1 MAQIKSPWQTSF
13 DRVVSGGLGAVA
25 RVWFVGRR
33 TPRPDADYPAQVRSV
48 LLIRPEGLGD
58 IILTLPAIAWLR
70 RASPGVR
77 IAMAVRPLF
86 ADFVRDIGIA
96 DETIA
101 LDYPKKSTLALDR
114 LMPFFRQVIHLR
126 RKYDVAFDFRGDPR
140 NAMLGAWSARMVA
153 GELAPG
159 TDFLL
164 SYGQKLQ
171 FDCSRAVQHLHLVR
185 LGAPIAESETAV
197 LAECRISANPAMV
210 EAARRYTAGLSNFV
224 ILHPG
229 ASIPS
234 NRWTVR
240 QWQVL
245 AQRLAQDGFE
255 LVFTGAGTEEVD
267 LVAAILNQDLGGR
280 LKVLNLAGKSTVSE
294 LAGVVS
300 LARAVVSPD
309 TGIAHVA
316 HALGTPAVTLFG
328 PGSEILNGY
337 LNPKNRALCVTLP
350 CRPCMAAQCPRT
362 DFPRECMERISE
374 DAVYEALHQA
384 MAHAGPV
391 RAPGSTREQSS
402 VSGNVLPG

>member
-1 MAQIKSPWQTSF
+1 MNQVKSPWQTSF
-13 DRVVSGGLGAVA
+13 DRLVSGGLGAVA
-25 RVWFVGRR
+25 RVWFAGRR
-33 TPRPDADYPAQVRSV
+33 TPRPSADYPAQVRSV

-70 RASPGVR
+70 RASPAVR

-86 ADFVRDIGIA
+86 AEFVRDIGIV

-101 LDYPKKSTLALDR
+101 LDYPKKSTLALSR
-114 LMPFFRQVIHLR
+114 LMPFLRQVKQLH
-126 RKYDVAFDFRGDPR
+126 RKYDLAFDFRGDPR

-153 GELAPG
+153 GETTRG
-159 TDFLL
+159 TNFLL
-164 SYGQKLQ
+164 SSLQ
-171 FDCSRAVQHLHLVR
+171 DLRFDCSRSVQHLRLVR
-185 LGAPIAESETAV
+185 LGAPLSESEAAI
-197 LAECRISANPAMV
+197 LAECRIHANPAMV
-210 EAARRYTAGLSNFV
+210 EAARRHAAGMTNFV
-224 ILHPG
+224 IVHPG

-240 QWQVL
+240 QWQAL
-245 AQRLAQDGFE
+245 ARRLAQDGFE
-255 LVFTGAGTEEVD
+255 LVFTGAGAEEVS
-267 LVAAILNQDLGGR
+267 LVASILDCELGTQV
-280 LKVLNLAGKSTVSE
+280 KVLNLAGKSTVSE

-328 PGSEILNGY
+328 SGSEILNGY

-362 DFPRECMERISE
+362 DFPRECMERIGE
-374 DAVYEALHQA
+374 DTVYEALQTVL
-384 MAHAGPV
+384 AHAGDNG
-391 RAPGSTREQSS
+391 AASGEQAAD
-402 VSGNVLPG
+402 VFAAG